1 VLWEVLAH
9 GRIPSKRKEKLE
21 QSMPFYAEQ
30 STKREMLAEEA
41 ERETVDLKQVEYIK
55 RFLGEVFDAI
65 VVSITNFGMFAALA
79 NGIEGLVHVST
90 MTDDYYLFN
99 ERNYTLIGENT
110 KKTFRIG
117 DKVKVQL
124 ARANIEDRQ
133 IDFELV

>member
-1 VLWEVLAH
+1 
-9 GRIPSKRKEKLE
+9 
-21 QSMPFYAEQ
+21 MPFYAEQ